1 MIYIATYDTHSGKIL
16 ARYRIRD
23 EAQLVNYPNA
33 IRIPESVFNDE
44 PERKKKVSVSH
55 VQLPGGPRRAA
66 PTELV
71 DKVKVTV
78 TPEAETFAADGVAEL
93 DINFSGLSVNGH
105 VRIGSSRLPITV
117 ADPVYTLTSDVVREF
132 LIYMDDD
139 VHWSEPVTVR
149 AV

>member
-66 PTELV
+66 PSELV
-71 DKVKVTV
+71 DKVEVTV
-78 TPEAETFAADGVAEL
+78 TPEAATFPADGSILE
-93 DINFSGLSVNGH
+93 INFSGLSVNGH
-105 VRIGSSRLPITV
+105 VRIGSTRLPITV
-117 ADPVYTLTSDVVREF
+117 ADPVYELTSDVVRDF